1 MLNFVAKSSNMKQSH
16 VIALIMLII
25 AAVIFISASNDVSSY
40 ATFASAQESGSRV
53 KVVGELVK
61 SKEIV
66 YNPSKNPNYFSFY
79 MKDDEGSVKKV
90 VLKEARPQDFE
101 LSESIVVTGVFKD
114 NEFAADEILLKCPS
128 KYNKDEIT
136 LRKSG

>member
-1 MLNFVAKSSNMKQSH
+1 MKQSH
-16 VIALIMLII
+16 IIALVMLII

-40 ATFASAQESGSRV
+40 ATFTSAEQTGSRV

-66 YNPSKNPNYFSFY
+66 YNPSKNPNYFSFF
-79 MKDDEGSVKKV
+79 MKDEEGLEKKV
-90 VLKEARPQDFE
+90 VLKEARPTDFE
-101 LSESIVVTGVFKD
+101 LSESIVVTGTFIND
-114 NEFAADEILLKCPS
+114 EFAADEILLKCPS
-128 KYNKDEIT
+128 KYNKEEIS